1 MAGEADVMSTT
12 SSATFRLPQ
21 DAATNGLQRV
31 GWFEGKKPLRSGWAW
46 GQERLEDGV
55 AIAEAK
61 VGKGTLVLFG
71 HEILFRAQSHG
82 TFKLLFNGIMQAGM
96 PVANEVKII
105 GE

>member
-1 MAGEADVMSTT
+1 
-12 SSATFRLPQ
+12 
-21 DAATNGLQRV
+21 
-31 GWFEGKKPLRSGWAW
+31 
-46 GQERLEDGV
+46 
-55 AIAEAK
+55 
-61 VGKGTLVLFG
+61 LFG